1 MFIQNKST
9 TFQKGSLITYA
20 THTST
25 ARVHPIHENLPYP
38 NHVLHKLN
46 KQQNRDVGFWNGR
59 PRSFVAQPGS
69 GAWPAGPWPGAKD
82 QAHAVAAR
90 PEAAV
95 SDVPGAPNRAAHP
108 SSVLWRSA
116 RSTRAPVG
124 RVEVE

>member
-1 MFIQNKST
+1 MSCTNM
-9 TFQKGSLITYA
+9 
-20 THTST
+20 
-25 ARVHPIHENLPYP
+25 N
-38 NHVLHKLN
+38 N
-46 KQQNRDVGFWNGR
+46 KQQNIDVGFGNGR
-59 PRSFVAQPGS
+59 PG
-69 GAWPAGPWPGAKD
+69 WPAGPWPGAKD